1 MPSVTE
7 PSTAP
12 LGNQGK
18 TLPPPKTSPCLP
30 NSPRPLRSSLG
41 VLCVKLFALPFTRR
55 PASDYSLF
63 VTFSS
68 QPITTQRPSSSP
80 HLIAFIG
87 LPAPKNRLQ
96 FMKLSPTF
104 YVFIGE
110 DKVKLNV
117 AEH

>member
-1 MPSVTE
+1 MSSVTE
-7 PSTAP
+7 PSTAT
-12 LGNQGK
+12 LGNQWE
-18 TLPPPKTSPCLP
+18 TLQPAKLSLYLP
-30 NSPRPLRSSLG
+30 NSPRPLRSSSAHSAL
-41 VLCVKLFALPFTRR
+41 KLLPFPSRFS
-55 PASDYSLF
+55 ANDYRQF

-68 QPITTQRPSSSP
+68 QQKNTQRPSSSP

>member
-1 MPSVTE
+1 MSSVTE
-7 PSTAP
+7 PSTSTLGKQGEP
-12 LGNQGK
+12 LQSAK
-18 TLPPPKTSPCLP
+18 LPPHPK

-68 QPITTQRPSSSP
+68 QPITTQRPSASP

-87 LPAPKNRLQ
+87 LAAPKNRLQ